1 MISMSTKNGRQPYS
15 PGDLKS
21 ASALALNLS
30 QQGSDRAPPLLNLRQ
45 I

>member
-1 MISMSTKNGRQPYS
+1 MEDNHTVLEILN
-15 PGDLKS
+15 KS